1 MHEADCDDRTD
12 ARTEDAGGI
21 DKTKT
26 PAEDQQRE

>member
-1 MHEADCDDRTD
+1 MHEADCDDGTD
-12 ARTEDAGGI
+12 VGTKDAGGI